1 MRRVG
6 IRELKT
12 HTSEILRQV
21 REQAEPIAITHRG
34 QVVARLVPAQEA
46 GAIEQPVD
54 HEALKAFWESWD
66 VLAAKIGEGLPA
78 EVSAVD
84 IVKEGRRD
92 LC

>member
-6 IRELKT
+6 VRELKA

-34 QVVARLVPAQEA
+34 QVVARLVPAHEPA
-46 GAIEQPVD
+46 LVEQPVD
-54 HEALKAFWESWD
+54 HEALRTFWESWD
-66 VLAAKIGEGLPA
+66 ALAAKIGEGLP
-78 EVSAVD
+78 EDVSAVD
-84 IVKEGRRD
+84 VVKEGRRE